1 MAKSQKKLPKDIQ
14 IHYIKTPSYRTYHV
28 DGAYGGLT
36 PNGNIYCEF
45 FVERNV
51 TPQSITY
58 GIDKTGHL
66 GKPKKRTGKQG
77 FVREIECGIS
87 INIQTAS
94 ALKDWLEEKIE
105 DYKRSAK
112 LFKKRQK

>member
-1 MAKSQKKLPKDIQ
+1 MAKSKTKLSKDIQ

-45 FVERNV
+45 FVERSI

-58 GIDKTGHL
+58 GIDERGRL

-87 INIQTAS
+87 INIRTAL
-94 ALKDWLEEKIE
+94 AL
-105 DYKRSAK
+105 
-112 LFKKRQK
+112 

>member
-1 MAKSQKKLPKDIQ
+1 MAMTKNNSPKEIL

-36 PNGNIYCEF
+36 TKGNIYCEF

-51 TPQSITY
+51 TPQSVLY
-58 GIDKTGHL
+58 SVDENGRLGKLKRKTG
-66 GKPKKRTGKQG
+66 KEG

-87 INIQTAS
+87 LDIKTAR
-94 ALKDWLEEKIE
+94 ALRTWLEEKLKEYDTNIE
-105 DYKRSAK
+105 
-112 LFKKRQK
+112 LFKEE